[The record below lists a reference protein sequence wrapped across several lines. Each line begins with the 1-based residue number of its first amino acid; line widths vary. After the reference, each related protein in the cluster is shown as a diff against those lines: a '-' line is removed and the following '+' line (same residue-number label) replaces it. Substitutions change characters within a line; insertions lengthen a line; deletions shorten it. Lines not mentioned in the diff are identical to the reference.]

1 MEPRDRSIDNQPLL
15 LGLDIGGTKTALI
28 LGDLEANVLCRVE
41 IPTPAGE
48 PFEPAIA
55 KISAAAEALLME
67 CKNEGSGIPKAVSV
81 SVGGPLDIDRGI
93 LYAPPHLAAWGE
105 APLKASLEERLD
117 LPVYVEHDG
126 NAGAHG
132 GISFWRRPRVAKY
145 GFPDDGD
152 RAGRG
157 ANSQRPDLSRRK

>member
-28 LGDLEANVLCRVE
+28 LGDLEANVLRRIE

-55 KISAAAEALLME
+55 MISAAAEALLVE
-67 CKNEGSGIPKAVSV
+67 CKNEGSGIPKAISV

-105 APLKASLEERLD
+105 APLKASWRKGWTCRSMSSMTAT
-117 LPVYVEHDG
+117 P
-126 NAGAHG
+126 ARWR
-132 GISFWRRPRVAKY
+132 SFVLAQV
-145 GFPDDGD
+145 
-152 RAGRG
+152 AGREIWF
-157 ANSQRPDLSRRK
+157 S